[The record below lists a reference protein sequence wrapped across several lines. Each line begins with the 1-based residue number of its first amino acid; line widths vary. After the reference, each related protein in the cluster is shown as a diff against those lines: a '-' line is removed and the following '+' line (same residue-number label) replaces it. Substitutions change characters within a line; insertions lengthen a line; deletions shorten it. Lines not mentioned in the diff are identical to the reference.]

1 MKTKSKLTIQH
12 PGKSEI
18 STLIDTKGYVSET
31 AERVIELSNENE
43 RLKAEAESRNKMI
56 NKFLFYAGSDQRDH
70 YLRNFDFDFKSP
82 EAEIQAAAILGYSE
96 NMRGLMVEAETKNE
110 AGVSMMCSF
119 AIKTSVKYAATLTAS
134 KEGD

>member
-1 MKTKSKLTIQH
+1 MSDKSILTLQH
-12 PGKSEI
+12 PGEPAI
-18 STLIDTKGYVSET
+18 STKIDTKGYVSET
-31 AERVIELSNENE
+31 AERVIAQANEIHKLRME
-43 RLKAEAESRNKMI
+43 
-56 NKFLFYAGSDQRDH
+56 NKFL
-70 YLRNFDFDFKSP
+70 LKSK
-82 EAEIQAAAILGYSE
+82 AEIQAAAILGYSE